1 MSPRT
6 GVTSDLDIQRTANLL
21 IMQHD
26 DKAPIHADMLNK
38 PFRKADLA
46 RKIRGALR
54 KTAPVAAETTA

>member
-26 DKAPIHADMLNK
+26 DKAPIHADM
-38 PFRKADLA
+38 RADSMLEA
-46 RKIRGALR
+46 GDLDGQAVWKRII
-54 KTAPVAAETTA
+54 VAGRR